1 MRMTKKKREKYIKII
16 TTAICVVMV
25 AALILPIILGA

>member
-16 TTAICVVMV
+16 TAGICLAMVVS
-25 AALILPIILGA
+25 LILPIILGA

>member
-16 TTAICVVMV
+16 TVGICLAMAVS
-25 AALILPIILGA
+25 LILPIILGA